1 MSYIFILLGILLL
14 IKGGD
19 YLIEGSVV
27 IARRAKL
34 SPMIIGLT
42 VIGFGTSMP
51 ELCVSAQAAW
61 TGSSGIALG
70 NVAGSNIS
78 NIALILGVT
87 ALIHPIPAKPDILR
101 RGMPVFVLA
110 LCIIIAVA
118 VNGTIERWMGMT
130 MVGLLIIY
138 LIVEIRRSRKIEAAK
153 RKTVS
158 TKVSKNASSP
168 AEEIS
173 IESTKDASSPAEEI
187 SIESTKDASSSADVN
202 ETDSVNDMPLW
213 KALSVVI
220 LSLAAMVW
228 GSDMLVSGASDIA
241 HTIGDSMGVDPVAM
255 ERIIGLTIVAV
266 GTSLPELCASVI
278 AARKGE
284 TDMAVGN
291 IIGSGI
297 FNILCV
303 VGVASSISPIHNSWH
318 PFALDYIVQ
327 LGLCLLLWLFLRT
340 NHLLQRWEGAIFT
353 TIYVSYILF
362 VLYSAS

>member
-1 MSYIFILLGILLL
+1 
-14 IKGGD
+14 
-19 YLIEGSVV
+19 
-27 IARRAKL
+27 
-34 SPMIIGLT
+34 
-42 VIGFGTSMP
+42 
-51 ELCVSAQAAW
+51 
-61 TGSSGIALG
+61 
-70 NVAGSNIS
+70 
-78 NIALILGVT
+78 
-87 ALIHPIPAKPDILR
+87 
-101 RGMPVFVLA
+101 
-110 LCIIIAVA
+110 
-118 VNGTIERWMGMT
+118 

-158 TKVSKNASSP
+158 TKVSK
-168 AEEIS
+168 
-173 IESTKDASSPAEEI
+173 DASSPAEEI

-202 ETDSVNDMPLW
+202 ETDSVKDMPLW

-266 GTSLPELCASVI
+266 GTSLPEFCASVI

>member
-153 RKTVS
+153 CKTAS
-158 TKVSKNASSP
+158 TKVS
-168 AEEIS
+168 
-173 IESTKDASSPAEEI
+173 KDASSPAEEI

-202 ETDSVNDMPLW
+202 VTESVKDMPLW

-318 PFALDYIVQ
+318 HFALDYIVQ

>member
-130 MVGLLIIY
+130 MVSLLIIY
-138 LIVEIRRSRKIEAAK
+138 ITVEIRRSRKIEAAK
-153 RKTVS
+153 RQTAS
-158 TKVSKNASSP
+158 TKVSKDASSP

-173 IESTKDASSPAEEI
+173 IESTKDASSPA
-187 SIESTKDASSSADVN
+187 DVN
-202 ETDSVNDMPLW
+202 ETDSVKDMPLW

>member
-153 RKTVS
+153 SKTVS
-158 TKVSKNASSP
+158 TKVS
-168 AEEIS
+168 
-173 IESTKDASSPAEEI
+173 KDASSPAEEI

>member
-118 VNGTIERWMGMT
+118 INGTIERWMGMT
-130 MVGLLIIY
+130 MVSLLIIY
-138 LIVEIRRSRKIEAAK
+138 ITVEIRRSRKIEAAK
-153 RKTVS
+153 RKTAS
-158 TKVSKNASSP
+158 TKVS
-168 AEEIS
+168 
-173 IESTKDASSPAEEI
+173 KDASSPAEEI

-202 ETDSVNDMPLW
+202 ETDSVKDMPLW

>member
-158 TKVSKNASSP
+158 TKVSK
-168 AEEIS
+168 
-173 IESTKDASSPAEEI
+173 DASSPAEEI
-187 SIESTKDASSSADVN
+187 SIESTKDASSAADVN
-202 ETDSVNDMPLW
+202 ETDSVKDMPLW

-303 VGVASSISPIHNSWH
+303 VGVASSITPIHNSWH

>member
-158 TKVSKNASSP
+158 TKVSK
-168 AEEIS
+168 
-173 IESTKDASSPAEEI
+173 DASSPAEEI

-202 ETDSVNDMPLW
+202 ETDSVKDMPLW

-353 TIYVSYILF
+353 TIYVSCILF

>member
-158 TKVSKNASSP
+158 TKVSK
-168 AEEIS
+168 
-173 IESTKDASSPAEEI
+173 DASSPAEEI

-202 ETDSVNDMPLW
+202 VTESVKDMPLW

>member
-42 VIGFGTSMP
+42 IIGFGTSMP

-118 VNGTIERWMGMT
+118 INGTIERWMGMT
-130 MVGLLIIY
+130 MVSLLIIY

-158 TKVSKNASSP
+158 TKVSKDASSP

-173 IESTKDASSPAEEI
+173 IESTKDASSPA
-187 SIESTKDASSSADVN
+187 DVN
-202 ETDSVNDMPLW
+202 ETDSVKDMPLW

-241 HTIGDSMGVDPVAM
+241 HTIGGSMGVDPVAM

>member
-158 TKVSKNASSP
+158 TKVSKDASSP

-173 IESTKDASSPAEEI
+173 IESTKDASSPA
-187 SIESTKDASSSADVN
+187 DVN
-202 ETDSVNDMPLW
+202 ETDSVKDIPLW
-213 KALSVVI
+213 KAFSVVI

-327 LGLCLLLWLFLRT
+327 LGLCLLLWLFLST

>member
-118 VNGTIERWMGMT
+118 INGTIERWMGMT

-158 TKVSKNASSP
+158 TKVS
-168 AEEIS
+168 
-173 IESTKDASSPAEEI
+173 KDASSPAEEI

>member
-1 MSYIFILLGILLL
+1 MSYVFILLGILLL

-101 RGMPVFVLA
+101 RGMPVFVLS

-118 VNGTIERWMGMT
+118 INGTIERWMGMT

-158 TKVSKNASSP
+158 TKVSK
-168 AEEIS
+168 
-173 IESTKDASSPAEEI
+173 DASSPAEEI
-187 SIESTKDASSSADVN
+187 SIESTKDESSSADVN
-202 ETDSVNDMPLW
+202 ETDSVKDMPLW

-266 GTSLPELCASVI
+266 GTSLPEFCASVI

>member
-19 YLIEGSVV
+19 YLIEGSEV

-118 VNGTIERWMGMT
+118 INGTIERWMGMT

-158 TKVSKNASSP
+158 TKVSK
-168 AEEIS
+168 
-173 IESTKDASSPAEEI
+173 DASSPSEEI

>member
-101 RGMPVFVLA
+101 RGMPVFVLS

-118 VNGTIERWMGMT
+118 VNDIIERWMGMT

-158 TKVSKNASSP
+158 TKVSKDASSP

-173 IESTKDASSPAEEI
+173 IESTKDASSPAE
-187 SIESTKDASSSADVN
+187 VN
-202 ETDSVNDMPLW
+202 ETDSVKDMPLW

>member
-158 TKVSKNASSP
+158 TKVSK
-168 AEEIS
+168 
-173 IESTKDASSPAEEI
+173 DASSPAEEI
-187 SIESTKDASSSADVN
+187 SIESTKDASSAADVN
-202 ETDSVNDMPLW
+202 ETDSVKDMPLW

-362 VLYSAS
+362 VLYSAN

>member
-118 VNGTIERWMGMT
+118 INGTIERWMGMT

-158 TKVSKNASSP
+158 TKVSK
-168 AEEIS
+168 
-173 IESTKDASSPAEEI
+173 DASSPAEEI

-202 ETDSVNDMPLW
+202 EIDSVKDMPLW

-266 GTSLPELCASVI
+266 GTSLPEFCASVI

>member
-158 TKVSKNASSP
+158 TKVSK
-168 AEEIS
+168 
-173 IESTKDASSPAEEI
+173 DASSPAEEI
-187 SIESTKDASSSADVN
+187 SIESTKDASSAADVN

>member
-118 VNGTIERWMGMT
+118 INGTIERWMGMT

-153 RKTVS
+153 RKTAS
-158 TKVSKNASSP
+158 TKVSKDASSP

-173 IESTKDASSPAEEI
+173 IESTKDASSPA
-187 SIESTKDASSSADVN
+187 DVN
-202 ETDSVNDMPLW
+202 ETDSVKDMPLW

>member
-118 VNGTIERWMGMT
+118 INGTIERWMGMT

-153 RKTVS
+153 SKTAS
-158 TKVSKNASSP
+158 TKVSKDASSP

-173 IESTKDASSPAEEI
+173 IESTKDASSPA
-187 SIESTKDASSSADVN
+187 DVN
-202 ETDSVNDMPLW
+202 ETDSVKDMPLW

>member
-118 VNGTIERWMGMT
+118 INGTIERWMGMT

-153 RKTVS
+153 SKTVS
-158 TKVSKNASSP
+158 TKVS
-168 AEEIS
+168 
-173 IESTKDASSPAEEI
+173 KDASSPAEEI

-202 ETDSVNDMPLW
+202 ETDSVKDMPLW

>member
-130 MVGLLIIY
+130 MVSLLIIY
-138 LIVEIRRSRKIEAAK
+138 LIVEIRRSRKIEADK

-158 TKVSKNASSP
+158 TKVSK
-168 AEEIS
+168 
-173 IESTKDASSPAEEI
+173 DASSP
-187 SIESTKDASSSADVN
+187 ADVN
-202 ETDSVNDMPLW
+202 ETDSVKDMPLW

>member
-87 ALIHPIPAKPDILR
+87 ALIHPIPGKPDILR

-153 RKTVS
+153 SKTAL
-158 TKVSKNASSP
+158 TKVS
-168 AEEIS
+168 
-173 IESTKDASSPAEEI
+173 KDASSPAEEI

-202 ETDSVNDMPLW
+202 ETDSVKDMPLW